1 MLAKL
6 LAWIAVGLALV
17 FVGLGLTGVFAWD
30 SLGPDTAKT
39 LFYWGAIPALGLS
52 LLLAFVLLV
61 ISAFQ
66 AKG

>member
-1 MLAKL
+1 MLVKL
-6 LAWIAVGLALV
+6 LAWIALGLSLV

-30 SLGPDTAKT
+30 SLGPEMAKR
-39 LFYWGAIPALGLS
+39 LFFWGAIPALGLP

-61 ISAFQ
+61 VSAFQ